1 MTTKENRNDGDWA
14 TRGAYWAKT
23 APDTVSTTDD
33 LNQLLITLA
42 GIEPGS
48 HVLDIA
54 SGAGDPAISIALKVG
69 TEGSVT
75 ALDASAEMLA
85 GARKRA
91 IKLGLENITFEIGR
105 MESLPF
111 DTSTFD
117 AVTCRF
123 GLMSAKDPV
132 LALQG
137 ARRVLK
143 SGKKAAYMTHGS
155 RSKNTLFSV
164 LWPAVFEFLGDQDN
178 DDRNAR
184 RYRFSEKGSLEV
196 VFKAAGFSHIEE
208 REVAKTVIRQK
219 GERFWQTMLIRAF
232 GARVEGFE
240 ESKMEALHACIQ
252 RAFEPCLNG
261 DHYELLSTD
270 VVACGVA

>member
-1 MTTKENRNDGDWA
+1 MTAAENQNDADWA

-23 APDTVSTTDD
+23 APDSVSTTDD
-33 LNQLLITLA
+33 LSQLLITLA
-42 GIEPGS
+42 GIELGS

-69 TEGSVT
+69 AEGSVT
-75 ALDASAEMLA
+75 ALDVSAEMLA

-91 IKLGLENITFEIGR
+91 TKLGLENITFENGR
-105 MESLPF
+105 MEALPF

-123 GLMSAKDPV
+123 GLMSAEDPV

-143 SGKKAAYMTHGS
+143 AGKKAAYMTHGP
-155 RSKNTLFSV
+155 RDKNTMFSV
-164 LWPAVFEFLGDQDN
+164 LWPALFEFLGDKDN
-178 DDRNAR
+178 DDRGAR
-184 RYRFSEKGSLEV
+184 RYRFSEKGSLEAV
-196 VFKAAGFSHIEE
+196 LQAAGFSHIEE
-208 REVAKTVIRQK
+208 REVVKTVIKQA

-232 GARVEGFE
+232 GARIEGFE
-240 ESKMEALHACIQ
+240 ESRMEALHASIE
-252 RAFEPCLNG
+252 RAFEPYLNG
-261 DHYELLSTD
+261 DRYEFLSTD
-270 VVACGVA
+270 MVACGIA

>member
-1 MTTKENRNDGDWA
+1 MTATANQNDGDWA
-14 TRGAYWAKT
+14 TRSIYWTKT

-42 GIEPGS
+42 EIEPGS

-69 TEGSVT
+69 AEGSVT
-75 ALDASAEMLA
+75 ALDSNPEMLA

-91 IKLGLENITFEIGR
+91 MKLGLGNISFENGR

-111 DTSTFD
+111 DSSTFD

-143 SGKKAAYMTHGS
+143 AGKKAAYMTHGS
-155 RSKNTLFSV
+155 REKNTLFSV
-164 LWPAVFEFLGDQDN
+164 MWPALFEFLGDEDK
-178 DDRNAR
+178 DGGER
-184 RYRFSEKGSLEV
+184 RFRFSEKGSLEI
-196 VFKAAGFSHIEE
+196 VFKAAGFTHIEE
-208 REVAKTVIRQK
+208 REVAKTITKQK
-219 GERFWQTMLIRAF
+219 GEKFWRTMLIRAF
-232 GARVEGFE
+232 GARIEGFK
-240 ESKMEALHACIQ
+240 ESRLEALHACIEK
-252 RAFEPCLNG
+252 AFEPYLNG
-261 DHYELLSTD
+261 DQYELLSTD
-270 VVACGVA
+270 MVACGVA

>member
-1 MTTKENRNDGDWA
+1 VTAKENQNDTDWA

-23 APDTVSTTDD
+23 APETVSTTDD

-48 HVLDIA
+48 RVLDIA

-69 TEGSVT
+69 SEGSVT

-91 IKLGLENITFEIGR
+91 DKLGLENITFENAR
-105 MESLPF
+105 MEALPF
-111 DTSTFD
+111 DDATFD

-132 LALQG
+132 LALRG

-143 SGKKAAYMTHGS
+143 AGKKAAYMTHGAHD
-155 RSKNTLFSV
+155 KNTLFSI
-164 LWPAVFEFLGDQDN
+164 LWPAVFEFLGEE
-178 DDRNAR
+178 DDDHRAAR
-184 RYRFSEKGSLEV
+184 RYRFSEKNSLV
-196 VFKAAGFSHIEE
+196 AVFKAAGFSHIEE
-208 REVAKTVIRQK
+208 REVVRTNFRPKD
-219 GERFWQTMLIRAF
+219 GRFWETMLLRAF
-232 GARVEGFE
+232 GARLEGFE
-240 ESKMEALHACIQ
+240 DSKMEALHASIEK
-252 RAFEPCLNG
+252 AFEPYLNG
-261 DHYELLSTD
+261 DRYELLSTD
-270 VVACGVA
+270 MAACGVA